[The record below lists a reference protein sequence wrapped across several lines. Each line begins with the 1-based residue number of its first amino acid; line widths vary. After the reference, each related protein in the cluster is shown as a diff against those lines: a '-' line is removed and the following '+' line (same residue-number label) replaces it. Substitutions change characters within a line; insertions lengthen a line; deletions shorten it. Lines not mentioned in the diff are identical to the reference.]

1 MKKFADR
8 RAAGRELAEQ
18 CRTIELTDPVVLGLP
33 RGGVVV
39 AFEVARA
46 LRSQLD
52 VLVVRKL
59 GHPHQRELALGAI
72 GEHGVRAVNE
82 EILRRSGVSVAQLG
96 VVEASEQIE
105 LARRVLRYR
114 GDDAPIDIRQRAVI
128 IVDDGIA
135 TGATMAAA
143 VAVARRLGVRTVV
156 VATPVMSDT
165 ASEHLADAADLLISL
180 RIPKNFWAVGDVYR
194 DFVPTQDDEVLAVLG
209 EARERQ

>member
-8 RAAGRELAEQ
+8 RTAGRELAGL
-18 CRTIELTDPVVLGLP
+18 CGALELTDPVVLGLP

-46 LRSQLD
+46 LSAQLD

-72 GEHGVRAVNE
+72 GEHGARAVNE
-82 EILRRSGVSVAQLG
+82 DILRRSGVSVDQLE
-96 VVEASEQIE
+96 VVEARARLE
-105 LARRVLRYR
+105 LARCVERYR
-114 GDDAPIDIRQRAVI
+114 GDNAPIDIGRRDVI

-143 VAVARRLGVRTVV
+143 VAMARRLRVRTVV

-165 ASEHLADAADLLISL
+165 ASEHLADAADLVISL
-180 RIPKNFWAVGDVYR
+180 CIPTNFSAVGDVYR
-194 DFVPTQDDEVLAVLG
+194 DFMPTEDDELLALLG